1 MDRAH
6 EWRWLLR
13 RVARL
18 VDRRRSPDRVVCR
31 CQRAT
36 AYNARR
42 STGGNSLQQILK
54 EISAAIG
61 LADTIELTRRW
72 GGRTLA
78 VPMKVDMIH
87 PLAMTLGLETAQKL
101 VKHFGGVRLQLPAER
116 NALLDMRNAAIYRA
130 CTVDGR
136 SQESVGLEYGLTRQG
151 VAAALKKVADTQPI
165 AAP

>member
-1 MDRAH
+1 
-6 EWRWLLR
+6 
-13 RVARL
+13 
-18 VDRRRSPDRVVCR
+18 
-31 CQRAT
+31 
-36 AYNARR
+36 
-42 STGGNSLQQILK
+42 LQTILK

-78 VPMKVDMIH
+78 VPMKVDVIH

-116 NALLDMRNAAIYRA
+116 NALLDMRNKAIHQA

-151 VAAALKKVADTQPI
+151 VAAVLKKVTDSQEF
-165 AAP
+165 APT

>member
-1 MDRAH
+1 M
-6 EWRWLLR
+6 
-13 RVARL
+13 
-18 VDRRRSPDRVVCR
+18 
-31 CQRAT
+31 
-36 AYNARR
+36 
-42 STGGNSLQQILK
+42 QQILR
-54 EISAAIG
+54 EVSAVLG
-61 LADTIELTRRW
+61 LSDTIELTRRW

-116 NALLDMRNAAIYRA
+116 NALLDMRNQAIYQA

-151 VAAALKKVADTQPI
+151 VAFVLKKVGELQPV
-165 AAP
+165 AAS